1 MYNEGLKNNPKKK
14 RMDLNKSGEKKIRE
28 IKN

>member
-1 MYNEGLKNNPKKK
+1 LFQKLEAQLQII
-14 RMDLNKSGEKKIRE
+14 EKKIRE